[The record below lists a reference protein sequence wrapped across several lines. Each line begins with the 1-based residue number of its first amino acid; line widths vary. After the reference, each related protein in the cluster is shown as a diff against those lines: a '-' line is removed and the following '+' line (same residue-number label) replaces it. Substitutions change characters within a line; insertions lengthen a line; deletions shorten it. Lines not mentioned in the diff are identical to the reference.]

1 MDFARQQRNPAKHLT
16 GITFV
21 LTFHIVLVYALVNGL
36 GHKLVEVI
44 KKPYETK
51 LIEEVKKPLPDE
63 PPPPPKLAP
72 PPPPFVPPPEV
83 NIAVA
88 PPAAGTI
95 TQVTSRL
102 PPPAPVVAPAPA
114 VAAPAPA
121 AIPAFKRVPVLIPPV
136 IDANRSC
143 AKPEYPAASRRNEET
158 GTVQLR
164 FLIGVD
170 GRVVESKVESSS
182 GHERLDTAAREALGR
197 CQFRPGTVDG
207 KPEQSWASI
216 RYTWQLN

>member
-1 MDFARQQRNPAKHLT
+1 MDFAQQQRDPSGHLV

-21 LTFHIVLVYALVNGL
+21 VVFHILLVYALVNGL
-36 GHKLVEVI
+36 GYKLVEVI

-51 LIEEVKKPLPDE
+51 LIEEAKKPLPDE
-63 PPPPPKLAP
+63 PPPPPPKLAP

-83 NIAVA
+83 HIAVA
-88 PPAAGTI
+88 PSAANTI

-102 PPPAPVVAPAPA
+102 PPPPAPA
-114 VAAPAPA
+114 VATPAPAPA
-121 AIPAFKRVPVLIPPV
+121 AAAAPKRVPVLVPPV
-136 IDANRSC
+136 IDANRAC
-143 AKPEYPAASRRNEET
+143 DKPEYPAVSRRNEHA

-182 GHERLDTAAREALGR
+182 GHERLDTAAREALSR
-197 CQFRPGTVDG
+197 CQFRPGSIDG
-207 KPEQSWASI
+207 RPQQSWASI
-216 RYTWQLN
+216 RYVWQLD